1 MAEVGRL
8 SANAK
13 NAFNSFAAAYL
24 LICDKKRC
32 FYAYGQNREKKVV
45 FARICKY
52 MGILFLMILN
62 AKHFQLNKSFIKLCN
77 KPNDIACFGFESDT
91 FQ

>member
-1 MAEVGRL
+1 
-8 SANAK
+8 
-13 NAFNSFAAAYL
+13 
-24 LICDKKRC
+24 
-32 FYAYGQNREKKVV
+32 
-45 FARICKY
+45 

-91 FQ
+91 FQYWVHFCPYHSQTDNRIECMQFLKHVYVHAFEHFVNQLKLKFYHKS